1 MEHQGSA
8 AANVGDRIGGV
19 GQGTDTARAGCKK
32 AGLGSIVAPGLGG
45 FTTGATGGSLLMNS
59 AGVAGLYS
67 RSRGRGADA
76 MLLTS
81 AGLWV
86 ASDNFGGS
94 TSCGGQAG
102 YAGICFL
109 PYTS

>member
-1 MEHQGSA
+1 MAADSSA
-8 AANVGDRIGGV
+8 VYIGGHERWAN
-19 GQGTDTARAGCKK
+19 DPNGCKK
-32 AGLGSIVAPGLGG
+32 AGPGSIVAPGLGG

-59 AGVAGLYS
+59 AASPDCTPDPAG
-67 RSRGRGADA
+67 AAPDA
-76 MLLTS
+76 MLLTI

-86 ASDNFGGS
+86 ASDNFGGG

>member
-1 MEHQGSA
+1 MRTPGPASSPSA
-8 AANVGDRIGGV
+8 VYIGGHERWAN
-19 GQGTDTARAGCKK
+19 DPNGCKK
-32 AGLGSIVAPGLGG
+32 AGPGSIVAPGLGG